1 MIWKRPDAPLGL
13 YALGLRPDSHRATL
27 IAPDPYAP
35 KISLI
40 IPEIPPATGAGDVTG
55 GAVGCGAGVVTG
67 GDVTGVPPGCA
78 GFTFGF
84 ITATCNV
91 IATGNVVRV
100 PAEWPCIKVHTVLLT
115 QKISLD
121 ANVCVI
127 CVVSKRPTK
136 SIPRTAP
143 ILNFVALLLRLSCCR
158 YFRMYL
164 CLCTV

>member
-40 IPEIPPATGAGDVTG
+40 IPEIPPATGA
-55 GAVGCGAGVVTG
+55 